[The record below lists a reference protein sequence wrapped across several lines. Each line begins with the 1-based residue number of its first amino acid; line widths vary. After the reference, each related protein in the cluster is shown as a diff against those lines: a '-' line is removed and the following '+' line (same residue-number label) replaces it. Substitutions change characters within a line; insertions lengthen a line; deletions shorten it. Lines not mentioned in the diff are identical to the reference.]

1 MKIIT
6 VSEKEGNILEGK
18 KKRKYE
24 LMPKKIYF
32 IEKIMYL
39 QPIPSVRKS

>member
-18 KKRKYE
+18 KKKVWING
-24 LMPKKIYF
+24 KKFYF
-32 IEKIMYL
+32 IEKKNVS
-39 QPIPSVRKS
+39 PTHSKC